1 MKPMREE
8 QIPDFVH
15 ALLAI
20 GCDICAIGDTH
31 YVIGDIDTT
40 PKARR
45 AVKRELERIEREYA
59 DRDHL
64 RPQIARYLQS
74 IGRGVPMPIP
84 DW

>member
-1 MKPMREE
+1 MKEE

-15 ALLAI
+15 GLLAI
-20 GCDICAIGDTH
+20 GCDICAIGDRH
-31 YVIGDIDTT
+31 YVIGDTVTT
-40 PKARR
+40 PKSRR
-45 AVKRELERIEREYA
+45 AAKRELERIEREYA

-84 DW
+84 D

>member
-1 MKPMREE
+1 MRKE

-15 ALLAI
+15 DLLAV

-31 YVIGDIDTT
+31 YVIGDTDMT
-40 PKARR
+40 PEARR
-45 AVKRELERIEREYA
+45 AAKSELERIERVYA

-64 RPQIARYLQS
+64 RPQIAKYLQS

-84 DW
+84 DGW